1 MATEKAWYVSR
12 YYGHL
17 TTKQEH
23 LAHRDLVGTG
33 KAMQGPDGCCFADR
47 GPKERKSRFPRLA
60 FWNFHNGNTD
70 ILNLTHFKLA
80 GHCGRP

>member
-33 KAMQGPDGCCFADR
+33 KAMQGRTDVASQT
-47 GPKERKSRFPRLA
+47 EARKSASPVFRDLLSGIFTT
-60 FWNFHNGNTD
+60 GTQ
-70 ILNLTHFKLA
+70 TY
-80 GHCGRP
+80 

>member
-1 MATEKAWYVSR
+1 MATEKAWYASR

-33 KAMQGPDGCCFADR
+33 KAMQGRTDVASQT
-47 GPKERKSRFPRLA
+47 EARKSASPVFRDL
-60 FWNFHNGNTD
+60 
-70 ILNLTHFKLA
+70 L
-80 GHCGRP
+80 CGIFTTGTQTY